1 MAGERA
7 HLAVRAGQPHEPR
20 ADAPAQAAAASE
32 ADREPHRQG
41 ATEELHAYPAARLFR
56 AQSSEGRDR
65 AGARQAAVRQA
76 AGDCGARRQA
86 RDRAR
91 DAPLAVEVVRP
102 DRARFWRPWRRRF
115 PRLVLIIPAAFMVTL
130 LLIAIDWTPLGTYPL
145 EWLPY
150 IAWFL
155 LLVLWPAI
163 AFTFLAIAF
172 LAVALQVE
180 RIELD
185 AGRIRRHLV
194 FGRRMEVPVEGASLI
209 RRKGLDVVR
218 AASTKRRLLA
228 PHVFYA
234 LEDLDRLWATPGLA
248 PADPE
253 APAG

>member
-1 MAGERA
+1 
-7 HLAVRAGQPHEPR
+7 
-20 ADAPAQAAAASE
+20 
-32 ADREPHRQG
+32 
-41 ATEELHAYPAARLFR
+41 
-56 AQSSEGRDR
+56 
-65 AGARQAAVRQA
+65 
-76 AGDCGARRQA
+76 
-86 RDRAR
+86 
-91 DAPLAVEVVRP
+91 
-102 DRARFWRPWRRRF
+102 
-115 PRLVLIIPAAFMVTL
+115 MVTL
-130 LLIAIDWTPLGTYPL
+130 LLIAIDWTPLGTYHL

-234 LEDLDRLWATPGLA
+234 LEDLDRLWATAGLA